1 MTIVF
6 GLALY
11 AMIWSSCCSRLLPF
25 GVETQAEAGEVV
37 PGTPESAPAKPR
49 LGRVFLA
56 TSVIAAMVFRLV
68 GGPSRTTG
76 SASIPTRRPPQSPGS
91 RSFLMETF
99 ASMKT

>member
-11 AMIWSSCCSRLLPF
+11 AMIWWIVLFAVLPF
-25 GVETQAEAGEVV
+25 GVQTQAEAGEVV

-56 TSVIAAMVFRLV
+56 TSVIAAMVFATRLGDHHV
-68 GGPSRTTG
+68 RL
-76 SASIPTRRPPQSPGS
+76 ARPLSPRAVLPNPLDRD
-91 RSFLMETF
+91 RS
-99 ASMKT
+99 